1 MFKFKSTILILSL
14 STTFA
19 LANGYF
25 IGFSGGLNH
34 SSVNDD
40 NNDLISDNNLLLSP
54 KFGYQINNTHRYSIS
69 YEHGGKSSDSKSYD
83 IELASALYEI
93 GDRGI

>member
-14 STTFA
+14 SATFT

-54 KFGYQINNTHRYSIS
+54 KFDYQINNTHR
-69 YEHGGKSSDSKSYD
+69 DT
-83 IELASALYEI
+83 LYHMNMAANQVVAKL
-93 GDRGI
+93 